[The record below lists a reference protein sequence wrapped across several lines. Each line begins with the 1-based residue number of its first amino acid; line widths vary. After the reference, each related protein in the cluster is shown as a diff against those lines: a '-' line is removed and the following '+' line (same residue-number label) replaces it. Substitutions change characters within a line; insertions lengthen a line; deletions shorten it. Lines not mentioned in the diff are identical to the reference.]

1 MGTSPASIFQT
12 ILGGIQGGQQ
22 LKQGQQ
28 SLDIRK
34 QQEQLEEQR
43 EERQQHIAD
52 AEFHQHLVELGA
64 QPIINGMVKEN
75 QDLPSLTSQLLAGTP
90 GAGVAAQPVTASG
103 GVPIVR
109 KANPEA
115 TVKWKD
121 AAGGDVAYELP
132 SVGSQAWRHM
142 MAMRQQAQSQ
152 GAGMNAEA
160 EALGRSRGEAAGAP
174 LVAKAQQQTQMEAR
188 KTALQAEGGG
198 IPVSD
203 ADADALGYPRG
214 TKVLRAEIPGLR
226 SEAEKIRQG
235 NLKDVGPGHQLLDVS
250 QPAGGAA
257 PGGAPAGPGAAP
269 AGPRVVANNP
279 PLATTDFGKYYLPA
293 IAKKLGKTVPD
304 PTGPAK
310 PTDMDAMEIGKA
322 LQEFGTD
329 KKNPELL
336 QQALALGNMHMAMM
350 RQQLGGGPQVE
361 IKPDSQEDRVADQLS
376 TGKLTYKQ
384 FNQLYSSRFNAAK
397 KQAIYDAASQKN
409 PNFSPAAFEMG
420 YKFAENPK
428 TQAQLAALNNVIKG
442 IPDLLKFSDQAKR
455 TGVTAINKF
464 VIPGGIALGGKSY
477 SNLHTA
483 QMAFGDELSGA
494 LGFGGASD
502 MKTKLGL
509 DMTNPALSPE
519 NFRSNIEDVI
529 QPFVNRKRQAILDQM
544 GQMGLPGSG
553 NPAAIAAAE
562 ETKKAATPAGPA
574 APQLKAGQTVTIK
587 GKKVTISVVH
597 PNGTFDVEED
607 K

>member
-52 AEFHQHLVELGA
+52 AEFHQHMVELGA

-142 MAMRQQAQSQ
+142 MAIRQQTQSQ
-152 GAGMNAEA
+152 GAGMAAQATEQ
-160 EALGRSRGEAAGAP
+160 GRLAGEAAGAP
-174 LVAKAQQQTQMEAR
+174 AVEMAKSRGQLAVRQA
-188 KTALQAEGGG
+188 ALRAEDGG

-235 NLKDVGPGHQLLDVS
+235 NLKDVAPGHQLLDVS
-250 QPAGGAA
+250 QTA
-257 PGGAPAGPGAAP
+257 PGGAAAAPGAPA
-269 AGPRVVANNP
+269 AGPRVVASGGP
-279 PLATTDFGKYYLPA
+279 PLATDDFGKYYLPA
-293 IAKKLGKTVPD
+293 YAKRLGKTPD
-304 PTGPAK
+304 KLEPDETVKAFQDFAK
-310 PTDMDAMEIGKA
+310 
-322 LQEFGTD
+322 D
-329 KKNPELL
+329 KKDPQMLD
-336 QQALALGNMHMAMM
+336 LAKQLTQLHIDTQ
-350 RQQLGGGPQVE
+350 RQQLASKGDFEV
-361 IKPDSQEDRVADQLS
+361 KPGTQEDRVAAQLAY
-376 TGKLTYKQ
+376 GKLTFPA
-384 FNQLYSSRFNAAK
+384 FNSLYSSRFNSAK
-397 KQAIYDAASQKN
+397 KQAIFDKATEKN
-409 PNFSPAAFEMG
+409 PNFSQAAFQMG
-420 YKFAENPK
+420 QKFSENK
-428 TQAQLAALNNVIKG
+428 QTQAQLASLENVMQA
-442 IPDLLKFSDQAKR
+442 IPDLLKFSDAAKR

-464 VIPGGIALGGKSY
+464 VIPGGVAVGGKTY

-483 QMAFGDELSGA
+483 QLAAGDELSGA
-494 LGFGGASD
+494 LGFGSATD
-502 MKTKLGL
+502 MKLKTGL
-509 DMTNPALSPE
+509 DMINPSLSPE
-519 NFRSNIEDVI
+519 NFRSNLEDVI
-529 QPFVNRKRQAILDQM
+529 EPFIQRKRGTLLQEMGPM
-544 GQMGLPGSG
+544 GQPGMS
-553 NPAAIAAAE
+553 PAADAQAAAE
-562 ETKKAATPAGPA
+562 KRIADRNKPTLPKGDGKVIDADTAQQYMKAAGGDKAKA
-574 APQLKAGQTVTIK
+574 LKMALD
-587 GKKVTISVVH
+587 
-597 PNGTFDVEED
+597 NGW